1 MLNIRKETG
10 GEAAELPAT
19 APQIAARYP
28 ALQRHTY
35 RGGVMRA
42 RQIRFAIAIVFAAA
56 AWGQTTTGQSVSQV
70 FHFTSAQ
77 SPVDFQEITN
87 AVRIGERTQAFP
99 DRGAKTLT
107 VTGTPAQVAM
117 ATWIFSTMDQPAP
130 ANQATQEYRPAGSVN
145 DVVRILY
152 LTHPGTPS
160 GFQEIVNA
168 VRVIPEMPKVFPY
181 LAQHSIVIRGTELE
195 VAMTEWLF
203 HQLDAPAG
211 LQPVQNQAAHQYLN
225 PGVTNPHISPDQV
238 QVLFLSHKWTP
249 EIMQEIVNAVRTI
262 PELTMVFPCTA
273 TGAVSVRGVPAT
285 VGLAT
290 WLFNQLDQDPQAS
303 TPAPQEFHMPGG
315 VDDVTQVLYLGSGT
329 STASLQTVVNA
340 SRATM
345 RRPAYFSPALNAL
358 IMRGTAAQIASA
370 DLQIKQ

>member
-1 MLNIRKETG
+1 
-10 GEAAELPAT
+10 
-19 APQIAARYP
+19 
-28 ALQRHTY
+28 
-35 RGGVMRA
+35 MRA
-42 RQIRFAIAIVFAAA
+42 SQIRFAIAIVFATA

-87 AVRIGERTQAFP
+87 AVRIGERIEAFA

-117 ATWIFSTMDQPAP
+117 ATWIFSAMDQPAP

-152 LTHPGTPS
+152 LTHHLTHPGTPS

-203 HQLDAPAG
+203 HQLDVPAG
-211 LQPVQNQAAHQYLN
+211 LQPVQNQTAHQYVN

-238 QVLFLSHKWTP
+238 QVLFLSHQWTP
-249 EIMQEIVNAVRTI
+249 ESMQEIVNAVRTI
-262 PELTMVFPCTA
+262 PELTMVFPCTT

-290 WLFNQLDQDPQAS
+290 WLFNRLDQDPSAS

-329 STASLQTVVNA
+329 TTASLQSVVNA
-340 SRATM
+340 SRTTM
-345 RRPAYFSPALNAL
+345 RRPAYFSPSLNAL
-358 IMRGTAAQIASA
+358 IMRGTAAQIAAA
-370 DLQIKQ
+370 DSSINR